1 MHAVCV
7 GQKLTFKATGFFLMF
22 SFFPGHTLRMLSTP
36 SFLAEL
42 IEKLLKIANK
52 INDNAAIRMF
62 ISGSTGSKDW
72 ESAAAQARSTLLN
85 FQFKM
90 YDLED
95 LFANAERT
103 EFLVVTV
110 PTELA
115 VRESMRLLNDLTFE
129 SPDLPIKVRNVVVNQ
144 VLEDS
149 SAQVYVDHVRVS
161 QQKSISVLEQ
171 TVETAPY
178 KTALTL
184 VPYLD
189 TEPRGVFGLK
199 VLADALLNEQKV
211 AT

>member
-1 MHAVCV
+1 
-7 GQKLTFKATGFFLMF
+7 
-22 SFFPGHTLRMLSTP
+22 MLSTP

-42 IEKLLKIANK
+42 IERLLKIAQK
-52 INDNAAIRMF
+52 INDNAAVKMF
-62 ISGSTGSKDW
+62 ISASAGSQDW
-72 ESAAAQARSTLLN
+72 ESAAAQARSTLLS
-85 FQFKM
+85 FQFQM

-95 LFANAERT
+95 LFSNAEQT
-103 EFLVVTV
+103 EFLIVTV

-129 SPDLPIKVRNVVVNQ
+129 SPDLPIKVRNIIVNQ

-149 SAQVYVDHVRVS
+149 NAQVFVDHVRTS

-171 TVETAPY
+171 TVKKSSDAPIV
-178 KTALTL
+178 LTR

-199 VLADALLNEQKV
+199 VLADALLQEEKV
-211 AT
+211 ET

>member
-1 MHAVCV
+1 
-7 GQKLTFKATGFFLMF
+7 
-22 SFFPGHTLRMLSTP
+22 MLSTP

-42 IEKLLKIANK
+42 IERLLKIATK
-52 INDNAAIRMF
+52 IDENAAVRMLM
-62 ISGSTGSKDW
+62 SSSARSQDW

-95 LFANAERT
+95 LFADAENT
-103 EFLVVTV
+103 EFLIVAV

-115 VRESMRLLNDLTFE
+115 VRESMRLMNDLTFE

-149 SAQVYVDHVRVS
+149 NAQVFVDHIRTI
-161 QQKSISVLEQ
+161 QQKSISALKQ
-171 TVETAPY
+171 TVEGASHKP
-178 KTALTL
+178 ALTL

-199 VLADALLNEQKV
+199 VLADSLLKEETV
-211 AT
+211 EM

>member
-1 MHAVCV
+1 
-7 GQKLTFKATGFFLMF
+7 
-22 SFFPGHTLRMLSTP
+22 MLSTP

-171 TVETAPY
+171 TVATAPY